1 MEKLRKYFAI
11 ILGSI
16 IMALGLDLFLVPS
29 QIAPGGI
36 SGLSTV
42 LHYLTGVP
50 VGVLIFI
57 INIPIFVFGAK
68 NFSRSYVIHSF
79 LGMILLSVFTSF
91 FESFKPITSDIIL
104 SSVFGGAFVGAGA
117 GIVFRFGATTG
128 GTDIVVMLLKKRFKG
143 FSTGN
148 FVALVDAVIV
158 LIAGLVFK
166 TWETVLYSTL
176 SLLVSSYMVDTI
188 VEGVDYAKAVFIV
201 SELPDEIAKSIS
213 DRLSRG
219 TTCFMGYSPY
229 THNEKNTLLC
239 VVRRFEIS
247 KLKNIIYETDK
258 NAFVIV
264 TDTKEVLGNGFKNY

>member
-1 MEKLRKYFAI
+1 MEKFRKYFAI

-42 LHYLTGVP
+42 LYYLTGVP

-68 NFSRSYVIHSF
+68 NFSRSYVLHSF
-79 LGMILLSVFTSF
+79 LGLILLSVFTSF
-91 FESFKPITSDIIL
+91 FESFKPITNDIIL

-117 GIVFRFGATTG
+117 GVVFRFGATTG

-176 SLLVSSYMVDTI
+176 SLLVSSYMVDAI

-213 DRLSRG
+213 DKLSRG

>member
-176 SLLVSSYMVDTI
+176 SLLVSSYMVDAI